1 MPIKPKVAKRFK
13 VYDIISVIILFSAT
27 GMLIYSTWCG
37 CGITYDSKNYI
48 AAAESL
54 RSSGELLNSD
64 GKPFIAHAPLLPVL
78 LSISGGD
85 VLFFI
90 RIFHVILFGSTMMII
105 MVMLRT
111 LIKAE
116 QFRLMA
122 FAAIAFAVGTQM
134 IYNFVWTEPL
144 FLFFLAI
151 HNWALIRFLRQE
163 NQASYRVLVLAA
175 LVMGLTRNA
184 GFFII
189 LATGLSL
196 LLFANRRSS
205 SLLYLFLGSLG
216 FTIWNIY
223 AFFLQGGANTIVE
236 GVPFFTAIGLNFR
249 NYLDVMTTWMMPS
262 LVPMEFRILLAA
274 IMIFIL
280 LFALKGR
287 KLAVEGKAF
296 LVQSILY
303 TCIMI
308 LFISVDKSDVERL
321 LAVIYPW
328 LVIGIFMILDRAQ
341 SGMGRITRRIVFSL
355 LCCWCIYVG
364 ARSVK
369 NSMMWH
375 QNNCHPSTLT
385 K

>member
-37 CGITYDSKNYI
+37 PGITYDSKDYI
-48 AAAESL
+48 AAAESF

-78 LSISGGD
+78 LSIPGGD
-85 VLFFI
+85 LFFFI

-105 MVMLRT
+105 MMMLRT

-122 FAAIAFAVGTQM
+122 FTAIAFAVGIQM

-144 FLFFLAI
+144 FLFFFAV
-151 HNWALIRFLRQE
+151 HNWALIRFLKLKRQTDFGL
-163 NQASYRVLVLAA
+163 LVIAA
-175 LVMGLTRNA
+175 FMMGLTRNA

-189 LATGLSL
+189 LATGPSL

-223 AFFLQGGANTIVE
+223 TFFLQDGVNTIVE

-262 LVPMEFRILLAA
+262 LVPMAFRILLAVV
-274 IMIFIL
+274 MIFVL
-280 LFALKGR
+280 SLALKSR
-287 KLAVEGKAF
+287 NLAVEGKAF

-308 LFISVDKSDVERL
+308 VFISVDKSDVERL
-321 LAVIYPW
+321 LAVTYPW
-328 LVIGIFMILDRAQ
+328 LVIGFFMILAPEQ
-341 SGMGRITRRIVFSL
+341 LGRGKISARIIFPL